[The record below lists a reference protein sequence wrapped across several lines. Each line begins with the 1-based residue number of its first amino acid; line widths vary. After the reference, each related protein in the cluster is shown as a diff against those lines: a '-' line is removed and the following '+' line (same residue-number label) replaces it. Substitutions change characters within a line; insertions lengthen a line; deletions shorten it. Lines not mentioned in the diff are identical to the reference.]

1 MSRRH
6 DQHRIIDD
14 RAPARALIYLR
25 VSTKEQAEAGGEAEG
40 YSIPA
45 QREACRRKAEALG
58 AVVIE
63 EFADRGESAKTSAR
77 PELQRMLAYVAEN
90 PVAYLIVHKVDR
102 LARNRSDDVQIHMAL
117 KNAGVTL
124 VSCSENIDETP
135 SGMLLHGIMSSIAEF
150 YSRNLANEVI
160 KGSVQKAKAG
170 GTIGKA
176 PTGYLNV
183 RKIENGR
190 EVRTVEIDPVRG
202 PLMRYAFEA
211 YATGEWTLRNLLAE
225 ITRRGLDTTPGPRTP
240 SKPLVLSH
248 FHRLL
253 QHPYYKGIVRYRG
266 VEYPGKH
273 EPLVSEATWE
283 RVQELL
289 AQKGR
294 SGEKQRQHHH
304 YLKGSLFCGT
314 GGSRLV
320 VSHAKNR
327 HGTIYPYFICM
338 GRQQK
343 RTDCTQSAIRIEEAE
358 ALVEDHYRTIQPSQQ
373 LLDDLRDLI
382 LDELEKQRG
391 DAETERDL
399 QRRRIRNLTD
409 ERKKLLDAHY
419 ADAIPLDLLKT
430 EQDRIASEL
439 TAAEER
445 LAAVDIGFETVET
458 NLARAIDFAADWNS
472 AYLAAGPT
480 LRRQLNQAIFKK
492 LWIDDT
498 GRVTSEFTEPFETL
512 LGEEVT
518 IPAKLRAAEQAGA
531 DDDEIDRL
539 WRQLSDEWTASHA
552 HRQLVH
558 AGARNNETRS
568 GEPLRG
574 LKYETLVGASTTR
587 AVIASASSTEYA
599 PLTVT

>member
-1 MSRRH
+1 
-6 DQHRIIDD
+6 
-14 RAPARALIYLR
+14 
-25 VSTKEQAEAGGEAEG
+25 
-40 YSIPA
+40 
-45 QREACRRKAEALG
+45 
-58 AVVIE
+58 
-63 EFADRGESAKTSAR
+63 
-77 PELQRMLAYVAEN
+77 
-90 PVAYLIVHKVDR
+90 
-102 LARNRSDDVQIHMAL
+102 
-117 KNAGVTL
+117 
-124 VSCSENIDETP
+124 
-135 SGMLLHGIMSSIAEF
+135 
-150 YSRNLANEVI
+150 
-160 KGSVQKAKAG
+160 
-170 GTIGKA
+170 
-176 PTGYLNV
+176 
-183 RKIENGR
+183 
-190 EVRTVEIDPVRG
+190 
-202 PLMRYAFEA
+202 MRYAFEA

-283 RVQELL
+283 QVQELL

-304 YLKGSLFCGT
+304 YLKGSVFCGT
-314 GGSRLV
+314 CGSRLV

-343 RTDCTQSAIRIEEAE
+343 RTDCTQSAVRIEEAE
-358 ALVEDHYRTIQPSQQ
+358 ALVEDHYRTVQPSQQ

-558 AGARNNETRS
+558 AGVRNNEPRS

-574 LKYETLVGASTTR
+574 LKYETLVGEGGLEPPRPFGHWHLKPARLPIPPLAR
-587 AVIASASSTEYA
+587 AAR
-599 PLTVT
+599 P

>member
-190 EVRTVEIDPVRG
+190 EV
-202 PLMRYAFEA
+202 A
-211 YATGEWTLRNLLAE
+211 
-225 ITRRGLDTTPGPRTP
+225 
-240 SKPLVLSH
+240 
-248 FHRLL
+248 
-253 QHPYYKGIVRYRG
+253 
-266 VEYPGKH
+266 
-273 EPLVSEATWE
+273 
-283 RVQELL
+283 
-289 AQKGR
+289 
-294 SGEKQRQHHH
+294 
-304 YLKGSLFCGT
+304 
-314 GGSRLV
+314 
-320 VSHAKNR
+320 
-327 HGTIYPYFICM
+327 
-338 GRQQK
+338 
-343 RTDCTQSAIRIEEAE
+343 
-358 ALVEDHYRTIQPSQQ
+358 
-373 LLDDLRDLI
+373 
-382 LDELEKQRG
+382 
-391 DAETERDL
+391 
-399 QRRRIRNLTD
+399 
-409 ERKKLLDAHY
+409 
-419 ADAIPLDLLKT
+419 
-430 EQDRIASEL
+430 
-439 TAAEER
+439 
-445 LAAVDIGFETVET
+445 
-458 NLARAIDFAADWNS
+458 
-472 AYLAAGPT
+472 
-480 LRRQLNQAIFKK
+480 
-492 LWIDDT
+492 
-498 GRVTSEFTEPFETL
+498 
-512 LGEEVT
+512 
-518 IPAKLRAAEQAGA
+518 
-531 DDDEIDRL
+531 
-539 WRQLSDEWTASHA
+539 
-552 HRQLVH
+552 
-558 AGARNNETRS
+558 
-568 GEPLRG
+568 LRG
-574 LKYETLVGASTTR
+574 
-587 AVIASASSTEYA
+587 
-599 PLTVT
+599 

>member
-6 DQHRIIDD
+6 DQHEIIED

-58 AVVIE
+58 AVVVE
-63 EFADRGESAKTSAR
+63 EFSDRGESAKTSAR

-90 PVAYLIVHKVDR
+90 SVAYLIVHKVDR

-183 RKIENGR
+183 RKVENGR

-202 PLMRYAFEA
+202 PLMRFAFEA

-225 ITRRGLDTTPGPRTP
+225 ITRRGLDSTPGPRTP

-273 EPLVSEATWE
+273 EPLVSEATWD

-314 GGSRLV
+314 CGSRLV
-320 VSHAKNR
+320 VSHAKGR

-358 ALVEDHYRTIQPSQQ
+358 ALVEDHYRTVQPSQQ

-409 ERKKLLDAHY
+409 KRKKLLDAHY
-419 ADAIPLDLLKT
+419 ADAIPLDLLKI

-439 TAAEER
+439 TTAEER

-458 NLARAIDFAADWNS
+458 NLARAIDFAVDWNG

-498 GRVTSEFTEPFETL
+498 HQVTSEFTEPFETL
-512 LGEEVT
+512 LGEEVI

-558 AGARNNETRS
+558 AGARNNEPRS

-574 LKYETLVGASTTR
+574 LKYETLVGDKGL
-587 AVIASASSTEYA
+587 E
-599 PLTVT
+599 PLTPCASCRCSSQLS

>member
-314 GGSRLV
+314 CGSRLV

-574 LKYETLVGASTTR
+574 LKYETLVGAAGLEPATP
-587 AVIASASSTEYA
+587 A
-599 PLTVT
+599 L